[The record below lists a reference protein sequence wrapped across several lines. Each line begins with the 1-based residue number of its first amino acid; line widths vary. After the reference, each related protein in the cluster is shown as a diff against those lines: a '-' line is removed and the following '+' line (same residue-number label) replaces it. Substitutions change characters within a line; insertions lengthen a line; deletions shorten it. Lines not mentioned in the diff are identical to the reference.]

1 MLRMRLTRVGSK
13 KRPAYRV
20 VVADSHAPRDGRHV
34 DIVGQYDP
42 MTKPSTVNIDVERAV
57 KWLRNGAQ
65 PSERVRILLR
75 HSGVLKAHEEA
86 RLADKRARKDAAQP
100 TPVRVAKEAADVAKT
115 AFKVIVQRAAQAAD
129 VVADAAGT
137 AAGALADAS
146 RRGRTAVKSAGKG
159 ASKGGSKSGS
169 KSAAKAP
176 VAAKRATK
184 STAAAKSAEKTAAR
198 KAAAKSAKSAS
209 KSE

>member
-34 DIVGQYDP
+34 DIVGQYNP

-100 TPVRVAKEAADVAKT
+100 APVRVAKEAADVAKS
-115 AFKVIVQRAAQAAD
+115 AFKVIVKRAAQAAD
-129 VVADAAGT
+129 AVADAAGS
-137 AAGALADAS
+137 AAGALADAG
-146 RRGRTAVKSAGKG
+146 RRGRTVTKSAGKS
-159 ASKGGSKSGS
+159 ASKGGSKGS